1 LSNNKKQKITKTKIE
16 GIMTK
21 MYLAGKISG
30 EDYKNVKSKFNY
42 YMGLYNNMVDYN
54 KNKVELINPLEHI
67 NQNTEWTEAI
77 KKCIEII
84 KDCDS
89 ILFIPDFV
97 NSNGCKIE
105 HYYSTMQNKKIYYTK
120 AYKREIINKINAEGK
135 LLFEKLGD

>member
-1 LSNNKKQKITKTKIE
+1 MI
-16 GIMTK
+16 K

-42 YMGLYNNMVDYN
+42 YMGIYNNIVDYN

>member
-1 LSNNKKQKITKTKIE
+1 
-16 GIMTK
+16 MAK

-30 EDYKNVKSKFNY
+30 EDYKNVTSKFNY
-42 YMGLYNNMVDYN
+42 YMGIYKNMEDYT
-54 KNKVELINPLEHI
+54 KNKVMLINPLEHI
-67 NQNTEWTEAI
+67 NKNTEWAEAI
-77 KKCIEII
+77 KQCLELI

-105 HYYSTMQNKKIYYTK
+105 HYYSTILNKKIYYTK
-120 AYKREIINKINAEGK
+120 AYKKEIINQINAEGK

>member
-1 LSNNKKQKITKTKIE
+1 
-16 GIMTK
+16 MAK

-30 EDYKNVKSKFNY
+30 EDYKNVKAKFNY
-42 YMGLYNNMVDYN
+42 YMSIYNNMEYN
-54 KNKVELINPLEHI
+54 TKNKVMLINPLEHI
-67 NQNTEWTEAI
+67 NKNTEWAEAI
-77 KKCIEII
+77 KQCLELI

-105 HYYSTMQNKKIYYTK
+105 HYYSTIQNKKIYYTK
-120 AYKREIINKINAEGK
+120 AYKREIINKINEEGK

>member
-1 LSNNKKQKITKTKIE
+1 
-16 GIMTK
+16 MTK

-42 YMGLYNNMVDYN
+42 YMGLYNNIVDYN

-135 LLFEKLGD
+135 LLFEKLGE

>member
-1 LSNNKKQKITKTKIE
+1 LNNSKKQKITKTKIE